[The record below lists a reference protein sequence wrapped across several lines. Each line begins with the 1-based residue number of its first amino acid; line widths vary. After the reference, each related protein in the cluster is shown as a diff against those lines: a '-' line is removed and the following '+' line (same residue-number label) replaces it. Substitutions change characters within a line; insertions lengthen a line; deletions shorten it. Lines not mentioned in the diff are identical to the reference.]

1 LRRRGESGIK
11 ANVRFLFY
19 LFTFFSIC
27 TLYDNL
33 LMNFFHDRFV
43 EYLQESDK
51 KLNDLKSYEQLNQR
65 ASGNGFKI
73 EAIIYN
79 GYTSSVQ
86 LQTIQDTAIQSR
98 TQLRLNA
105 EIEKQKSELIDLKL
119 QNQNKCVGL
128 ESELNRNKCSFDQ
141 VIADENKKFHLSNQ
155 KLKHD
160 MEMKIQDIKLKADN
174 EYKSEKNRIEEE
186 YLLSLSELNIDL
198 NRYKNEMT
206 KNANRVDRLYHVS

>member
-1 LRRRGESGIK
+1 
-11 ANVRFLFY
+11 
-19 LFTFFSIC
+19 
-27 TLYDNL
+27 
-33 LMNFFHDRFV
+33 M
-43 EYLQESDK
+43 QESDK

-65 ASGNGFKI
+65 ASGNGFRI

-79 GYTSSVQ
+79 GYTSSVE

-119 QNQNKCVGL
+119 ENQNKCLGL

-141 VIADENKKFHLSNQ
+141 ILADQKKQFHLSNQ

-160 MEMKIQDIKLKADN
+160 MEMNIQDLKQSADN
-174 EYKSEKNRIEEE
+174 EFNSEKNRIEENF
-186 YLLSLSELNIDL
+186 LLGLSELKVDL
-198 NRYKNEMT
+198 NQYKNEMA
-206 KNANRVDRLYHVS
+206 KKEGKVDRLYRVS